1 MIQVNV
7 DDNVDNSNNATNST
21 VEGNEL
27 VGEVVNGTLVV
38 GNMTFVNG
46 SLVEVDY
53 EVDDLGDGPGLLSTS
68 ESAVGDGGSLDLT
81 AANETSSTENPVQD
95 LNNSTT
101 NNQQS
106 NNTLTVKDDE
116 EEEMEEEDRDEDGSE
131 VSSGGTHCARAKR
144 IALSLITFVDVSFS
158 PGDRIVSPLFNLYT
172 FRIPLFFFQHMTLST
187 LHAFFS
193 LNSFPTIVKYFN

>member
-46 SLVEVDY
+46 SLVEDDY

-131 VSSGGTHCARAKR
+131 VSSGGTHCARAK
-144 IALSLITFVDVSFS
+144 
-158 PGDRIVSPLFNLYT
+158 N
-172 FRIPLFFFQHMTLST
+172 ST
-187 LHAFFS
+187 KPHH
-193 LNSFPTIVKYFN
+193 IR